1 MLASAATTINSF
13 VLLLLL
19 LLYYNPI
26 NDAINDME
34 GDV

>member
-13 VLLLLL
+13 VLLL

>member
-13 VLLLLL
+13 VLL